1 MKANKNSSA
10 NCIIV
15 LFTIAVVCV
24 ALLGIFNDVLYVP
37 PDMSVFNKAA
47 EGTYSERAVENVSLS
62 YGKVEVVVDGTLE
75 SGEKVVGL
83 YVTGN
88 KSGKA
93 DGFSLAVIVNT
104 ESDEIV
110 GLYEITDGSTGGY
123 EWNEEK
129 LSSSIGTKI
138 TSENYLALDGLVQ
151 TGTTNSSTAV
161 KNALMTAAEYY
172 SAAIKK

>member
-1 MKANKNSSA
+1 MKRNKNSSA

-15 LFTIAVVCV
+15 LFTIAIVCV
-24 ALLGIFNDVLYVP
+24 ALLGIFNDLLYVP

-47 EGTYSERAVENVSLS
+47 SGTYTEKAVESVALS
-62 YGKVEVVVDGTLE
+62 YGKVEVAVDGTLDG
-75 SGEKVVGL
+75 GEKVVGL

-93 DGFSLAVIVNT
+93 DSFSLAVIVNT
-104 ESDEIV
+104 ENNQIV

-123 EWNEEK
+123 EWDETK
-129 LSSSIGTKI
+129 LSAAIGTDI
-138 TSENYLALDGLVQ
+138 TSSDYVAMDGLVQ
-151 TGTTNSSTAV
+151 AGTTNSSSAV

-172 SAAIKK
+172 SKAIKR